1 MAAVLEKIWLRDLEE
16 DLDKVNRA
24 LHEYLRDDDD
34 WIAETGRF
42 LREAGGKRIRP
53 SFVVLSGKLFS
64 YSFGRVLPLAM
75 AIELMHM
82 ASLVHDDVVDR
93 SLTRRGRPSIP
104 ARWGDTVAINTGSYL
119 FAKVMDLI
127 FDMEDPLLF
136 EIFAKMCVQMTLGE
150 IQQIRTAYDVN
161 QSFKNYYYRIS
172 CKTALLVG
180 VSCQAG
186 AMVSGASEKESL
198 RMRRFGHSLGMAFQ
212 IVDDILDLT
221 ADPRK
226 LGKPCGGDLR
236 QGIMTLPMI
245 YALETLA
252 EPQKQRFAEIFCRQ
266 DKDEAL
272 VAEAIGLVKG
282 SGGIERA
289 RALVDRYTGR
299 AQECLSVFPDNRHR
313 KNLQTLAQFVGERS
327 F

>member
-1 MAAVLEKIWLRDLEE
+1 MDAALKKIWLRDLAE
-16 DLDKVNRA
+16 DLDMVNCS
-24 LHEYLRDDDD
+24 LQEYLRDDDD
-34 WIAETGRF
+34 VMAETGRF
-42 LREAGGKRIRP
+42 LLEAGGKRIRP
-53 SFVVLSGKLFS
+53 SFVVLSGKLFT
-64 YSFGRVLPLAM
+64 YSFAKVLPLAM

-104 ARWGDTVAINTGSYL
+104 ARWGDTVAINMGSYL

-127 FDMEDPLLF
+127 LDMGDPALWT
-136 EIFAKMCVQMTLGE
+136 IFSKMCVQMTLGE
-150 IQQIRTAYDVN
+150 IQQIRAAYDVN

-172 CKTALLVG
+172 RKTALLVG
-180 VSCQAG
+180 VSCQTG
-186 AMVSGASEKESL
+186 AMVSGASEGETL
-198 RMRRFGHSLGMAFQ
+198 RMRRFGHSLGIAFQ

-245 YALETLA
+245 YALETLP
-252 EPQKQRFAEIFCRQ
+252 EMQRRRFAEIFCMRE
-266 DKDEAL
+266 KDEAL
-272 VAEAIGLVKG
+272 VAEAIWLVKS

-289 RALVDRYTGR
+289 QKLVDRYTAR
-299 AQECLSVFPDNRHR
+299 AQQCLSVFPNTRHR
-313 KNLQTLAQFVGERS
+313 KNLQELAQFVGKRNY
-327 F
+327 